1 MRLLMIIY
9 ITCSSDHLPLTVHI
23 RIKDIK
29 VMMQTNNRRVQKL
42 MWHKITDDDIRQGY
56 TQQVES
62 LMADILT
69 SYTYR
74 GSVLDPE
81 VDLDTYIE
89 HVVKAL
95 ISAARDTILVSKPSV
110 GTKPFW
116 TPQLTQLSRHEKAVW
131 RRWVAAGRPRDH
143 GNELWT
149 QYKTAKRDFRRSM
162 RQSELQY
169 EQSAIDELVQAEQI
183 DHRFFWYLVNKAAK
197 GSKTRCSRIQ
207 PTRAPDGNIV
217 YDPQHINDSWE
228 KYYEELF
235 KPMCKPQ
242 YDAANQ
248 QMVNDTVAGAKESS
262 MSQHQS
268 S

>member
-1 MRLLMIIY
+1 
-9 ITCSSDHLPLTVHI
+9 
-23 RIKDIK
+23 
-29 VMMQTNNRRVQKL
+29 
-42 MWHKITDDDIRQGY
+42 
-56 TQQVES
+56 
-62 LMADILT
+62 MAGILT

-95 ISAARDTILVSKPSV
+95 ISAARDTIPVSKPSV

-116 TPQLTQLSRHEKAVW
+116 TPQLTQLSRHEYAVW
-131 RRWVAAGRPRDH
+131 RHWVAAGRPRDH
-143 GNELWT
+143 ENELWT

-235 KPMCKPQ
+235 KPMSKPQ

-248 QMVNDTVAGAKESS
+248 QMVNDTINNLPNTYFDNTVPCHYMSPSDVEDKCKKLRCRKAAGWDGVFGEHLKHGGTNLYKALQVLYNTIIHRKIYRVILGRR
-262 MSQHQS
+262 
-268 S
+268 